1 MIHCYKPGERIARCD
16 RYSRPGKFTIPDG
29 DECCCDKCG
38 WTILIHEGMVHTSNR
53 YAGSENWYHS
63 WCHDQGYRCKP

>member
-1 MIHCYKPGERIARCD
+1 MIRCHKPEERVDKRILDVQRGAL
-16 RYSRPGKFTIPDG
+16 TIPDG

-38 WTILIHEGMVHTSNR
+38 WVILIHEGMVHTSNR

-63 WCHDQGYRCKP
+63 WCHDKGYRCEP